1 MEIGVINHIANA
13 GKCFSHIADFGLH
26 VCQLGCWDSKFA
38 TDEIAA
44 NVKSESAEHGVRI
57 CAVWAGWPGPCE
69 WNFTKGPVTLGIVPE
84 EYRAERLIALKGW
97 ADFAKKVGAP
107 AIITHCGFIP
117 ENMTDPA
124 YPGVVDAIAEIAGY
138 CNDLGLGFWFETGQ
152 ETPVVI
158 LRTIQKVGLPNMGI
172 NLDPANLL
180 MYGKGNPIDSLDVF
194 GQYVRNIHVKDGMC
208 PTDGEELGKEVPA
221 GEGLVRFP
229 EFISKLKR
237 IGYTGEL
244 IIEREI
250 EGEEQIR
257 DIRKTVAD
265 LDAWLNA

>member
-1 MEIGVINHIANA
+1 MEIGVINSLANE
-13 GKCFSHIADFGLH
+13 GKCFAHIADFGLN
-26 VCQLGCWDSKFA
+26 VCQLGCWNSAMA

-44 NVKSESAEHGVRI
+44 NIISESAKYGVRI
-57 CAVWAGWPGPCE
+57 CAVWAGWPGPAE

-84 EYRAERLIALKGW
+84 EYRAERLIALKQW
-97 ADFAKKVGAP
+97 ADFAKKIGAP

-117 ENMTDPA
+117 ENMTDPT
-124 YPGVVDAIAEIAGY
+124 YPAVVEAITEIASY

-158 LRTIQKVGLPNMGI
+158 LRIIQKIGLPNMGI

-194 GQYVRNIHVKDGMC
+194 GKYVRNIHVKDGMY
-208 PTDGEELGKEVPA
+208 PTNGEELGKEVPA

-250 EGEEQIR
+250 SGDEQAR

-265 LDAWLNA
+265 LNTWLNG